1 MKLQNKCLSKERKKS
16 NTENIL
22 FFIALNLADY
32 CTTACIILQGGV
44 EIMPIAAGFIEWY
57 GLLGLFFH
65 KLIIASGIGYLI
77 RNQSD
82 KFWTVVN
89 WCLAVIIT
97 WNSVQ
102 VFIELLNQHYTS

>member
-1 MKLQNKCLSKERKKS
+1 MKLQRKCLSKGDKKS
-16 NTENIL
+16 NNENVL

-44 EIMPIAAGFIEWY
+44 EVMPIAAGFIEWY
-57 GLLGLFFH
+57 GLMGLFFH

-82 KFWTVVN
+82 KFWTVIN

-97 WNSVQ
+97 WNSTQ
-102 VFIELLNQHYTS
+102 IFIELLNQHYTN